1 MRGDTRKGSFR
12 GICCSGRKVF
22 YFLLLKIA
30 LAGVCRERAAAAR
43 SARMGGGK
51 GGCGCYVVIM
61 EKGARA
67 RGAPRTGYDDM
78 R

>member
-43 SARMGGGK
+43 SARMGGKGWVWVVCSHYGK
-51 GGCGCYVVIM
+51 GC
-61 EKGARA
+61 ARA
-67 RGAPRTGYDDM
+67 RRSPHRI
-78 R
+78 